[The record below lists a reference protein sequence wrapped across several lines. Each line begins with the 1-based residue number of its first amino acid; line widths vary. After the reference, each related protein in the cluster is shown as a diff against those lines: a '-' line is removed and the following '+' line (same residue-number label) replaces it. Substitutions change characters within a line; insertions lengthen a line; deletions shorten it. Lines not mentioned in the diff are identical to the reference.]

1 MYYLM
6 ILALFL
12 FGCQKKHQPPEIQTS
27 VQIHTEVDSLYQEG
41 EWPDAEWWTTLGD
54 IQLNWMVDQT
64 LNNNPTLKEALANI
78 REALAE
84 AKKVRAPL
92 FPHLSGVF
100 KENYQHLSAN
110 DIDRYPPSQVPAV
123 INQLRLFLDVEWE
136 IDLWGKTR
144 DAYKSALA
152 EAKARTAEA
161 ALTKL
166 TLSTS
171 VVSTYFELDSTYQ
184 EIKVTKELLSRKRL
198 YYELISLR
206 YKNGLENK
214 IAVEK
219 AEAEILQ
226 LEQSLSTLEKN
237 ADLFIYTLKR
247 LMGLSPGYDIYIA
260 KPSPSLPKKFTV
272 PTNLP
277 IGLLARRPDLMMH
290 IYHIESAALDVG
302 VAKKAFYPSVNLGIM
317 GGIDSLKWSDLFK
330 PGSLMGSLSPG
341 ITLPIFTGGKLT
353 ANLDAK
359 RSAYDANVYN
369 YNASILQAAKEV
381 ADGLRTLTEN
391 ADQVLL
397 QEEVLLRQATSLELE
412 AARYDDG
419 VSNYLEVLL
428 KEEVVLQNQLIQLEK
443 LNQERLTYVSL
454 IKALGGGYNES
465 GQ

>member
-1 MYYLM
+1 MYYII

-12 FGCQKKHQPPEIQTS
+12 FGCQKKHQAPEIQTT
-27 VQIHTEVDSLYQEG
+27 VAIHTETDSLYQQG
-41 EWPDAEWWTTLGD
+41 EWPDPEWWTTLGD
-54 IQLNWMVDQT
+54 NQLNWMVDQA
-64 LNNNPTLKEALANI
+64 LHNNPTLASAMSSIGEAF
-78 REALAE
+78 AE

-92 FPHLSGVF
+92 FPHLSGIF
-100 KENYQHLSAN
+100 HESYQHLSAN

-171 VVSTYFELDSTYQ
+171 LVSTYFELDSTYR
-184 EIKVTKELLSRKRL
+184 EIKIYEELLSRKRL

-214 IAVEK
+214 MAIENSEK
-219 AEAEILQ
+219 EILQ
-226 LEQSLSTLEKN
+226 TEQSLSTLRKN
-237 ADLFIYTLKR
+237 ADLFVYTLKR
-247 LMGLSPGYDIYIA
+247 LMGLSPGYEIHIT
-260 KPSPSLPKKFTV
+260 KPSAQLPQKFTL

-277 IGLLARRPDLMMH
+277 IGLLARRPDLMMR

-302 VAKKAFYPSVNLGIM
+302 VAKKAFYPSINLGLS

-330 PGSLMGSLSPG
+330 PTSLMGALTPG
-341 ITLPIFTGGKLT
+341 INLPIFTGGKLT
-353 ANLDAK
+353 ADLEAK
-359 RSAYDANVYN
+359 RSAYDVTVYD

-381 ADGLRTLTEN
+381 ADGLCTLKEN

-397 QEEVLLRQATSLELE
+397 HEEVLLRDATNLELE
-412 AARYDDG
+412 AARYDEG
-419 VSNYLEVLL
+419 VSNYLDVLL
-428 KEEVVLQNQLIQLEK
+428 KEELVIQSQLVQTEK
-443 LNQERLTYVSL
+443 VNQERVTYVSL
-454 IKALGGGYNES
+454 IKALGGGYS
-465 GQ
+465 Q